1 MIPVNTVYVYCINN
15 LEQQTVEFC
24 RSCRRPNINTPFLF
38 YNHIAHC
45 GAMHAFECAPF
56 VL

>member
-24 RSCRRPNINTPFLF
+24 RSCRCPNINTPFLF